1 LVPLIDL
8 VNEQLDDNAV
18 SQLSQQLGV
27 DPNTTRQAVPAAL
40 TALLGGLSHN
50 ATQPAGAE
58 QLLGALTKDHD
69 GSVLDNLGGLLG
81 GGGGGAVLGQQGAG
95 ILGHIFGNRQP
106 QVANQVGRASG
117 LNASTASQLL
127 MMLSSSAPSAA
138 LSGSAAWIPAGSPT
152 SSPASASGSSR
163 PTPSTGVCSTS
174 CSTGMAT
181 ATSWTTW
188 RAWPAAFL
196 AAAGGNGSPK
206 PLGFP
211 FPAA

>member
-50 ATQPAGAE
+50 AAQPAGAE

-81 GGGGGAVLGQQGAG
+81 GGGAVLGQQGAG
-95 ILGHIFGNRQP
+95 ILGHIFGSRQP
-106 QVANQVGRASG
+106 SVANQVGRASG
-117 LNASTASQLL
+117 LNAATASQLL
-127 MMLSSSAPSAA
+127 MMLAPLVLGA
-138 LSGSAAWIPAGSPT
+138 LGRAQRQRGLDSGGLSDVL
-152 SSPASASGSSR
+152 
-163 PTPSTGVCSTS
+163 TGERQRVEKANPQHGGLLNVLLDRDGDGNIMDDLA
-174 CSTGMAT
+174 GMA
-181 ATSWTTW
+181 
-188 RAWPAAFL
+188 
-196 AAAGGNGSPK
+196 GGL
-206 PLGFP
+206 LGGGR
-211 FPAA
+211 